1 MREGQANT
9 FQFSR
14 QELADVFATYI
25 TYDGYNTVGS
35 IPAHKVQENP
45 ELISLVREAVVEH
58 AGGVTDEG
66 PSNDGS
72 YTIVSAGWWH
82 W

>member
-1 MREGQANT
+1 MSKGQKNAIRFT
-9 FQFSR
+9 R
-14 QELADVFATYI
+14 QELADVFAAYAV
-25 TYDGYNTVGS
+25 YDGYNTVGS
-35 IPAHKVQENP
+35 IPAEKLQTQP
-45 ELISLVREAVVEH
+45 ELVSLLREAIIES

-72 YTIVSAGWWH
+72 YTIVAAGWWH